1 MYKYENQ
8 ARKNQYKLIS
18 GTDEVGRGCIA
29 GPLVACLVILPL
41 NYKNNKI
48 KDSKKLTFKQRK
60 ELADRIKKDC
70 IAYQLVKVSPIQVD
84 KMNPKR
90 ASI

>member
-18 GTDEVGRGCIA
+18 GADEVGRGCIA

-60 ELADRIKKDC
+60 ELADCIKKDC
-70 IAYQLVKVSPIQVD
+70 IAYQLVEVSPIQVD
-84 KMNPKR
+84 KLNPKR